1 DVGGALAGLSLRR
14 LEEEPEVPA
23 GGEGEPPVGSP
34 PAVGTIAWAKT
45 RPDGTQV
52 SLYGKVVTAVF
63 PDAAPPC
70 LYIQE
75 PDRASGIRVVPEHFG
90 GVWPVR
96 GNTVNVVDYEVLT
109 DADGERYLVAPG
121 AGGRFPSVGVVPTAV
136 PVSPLTVTTR
146 AVWCG
151 PLGGEATG
159 ACVDGVE
166 GSGLHLIGLFVRL
179 AGVVSY
185 VDPSGEFFCVSDGAA
200 RPGVVADI
208 PVTDRDGNP
217 GIRVLT
223 DDWVPQ
229 TGSQVTV
236 VGVAGLERDV
246 ACDDIYPVIRA
257 LPCESLRLS
266 TPVVFVPQCQG
277 TTSVYAVVDLCGD
290 TAREVPVEFGIHF
303 ADGYFLE
310 SGQQT
315 ATVLADSSGR
325 ATATLVQTSGG
336 WSPFVTATAGG
347 SQVSTPLVVAG
358 SSWQC
363 NAEITCEPFW
373 ALAGNQVEVVARCT
387 TGSGE
392 TWRGLPGQLV
402 TLTCSGGAFFN
413 GAQSLTALS
422 DNNGEVRAVLAVGS
436 QCPSQI
442 TVAMSYVDPCN
453 IVRADAAQ
461 VDVYCDGSAV
471 RDLWLCIDVTGSMQ
485 WIWAVPSM
493 VKLVRD
499 LDSAR
504 IPLRLG
510 GVKFNDENLIR
521 PDQVRSLAQF
531 RSVRRFIEEYLD
543 QWYEGN
549 SHSSVQELQLDA
561 LMLAANDLAANAAPG
576 NTQNRFVA
584 LVTDAAYHYLDDP
597 YGGTERS
604 SLTKAG
610 VTQTLELSG
619 AHVHISLW
627 EFDNSLRNAVYDG
640 LNVNDGQF
648 EDPVITYLDEE
659 RYPFTLLRQA
669 MGLVQ

>member
-1 DVGGALAGLSLRR
+1 M
-14 LEEEPEVPA
+14 
-23 GGEGEPPVGSP
+23 
-34 PAVGTIAWAKT
+34 
-45 RPDGTQV
+45 
-52 SLYGKVVTAVF
+52 
-63 PDAAPPC
+63 
-70 LYIQE
+70 
-75 PDRASGIRVVPEHFG
+75 
-90 GVWPVR
+90 
-96 GNTVNVVDYEVLT
+96 
-109 DADGERYLVAPG
+109 
-121 AGGRFPSVGVVPTAV
+121 
-136 PVSPLTVTTR
+136 
-146 AVWCG
+146 
-151 PLGGEATG
+151 
-159 ACVDGVE
+159 
-166 GSGLHLIGLFVRL
+166 
-179 AGVVSY
+179 
-185 VDPSGEFFCVSDGAA
+185 
-200 RPGVVADI
+200 
-208 PVTDRDGNP
+208 
-217 GIRVLT
+217 
-223 DDWVPQ
+223 
-229 TGSQVTV
+229 
-236 VGVAGLERDV
+236 
-246 ACDDIYPVIRA
+246 
-257 LPCESLRLS
+257 
-266 TPVVFVPQCQG
+266 
-277 TTSVYAVVDLCGD
+277 
-290 TAREVPVEFGIHF
+290 
-303 ADGYFLE
+303 
-310 SGQQT
+310 
-315 ATVLADSSGR
+315 
-325 ATATLVQTSGG
+325 
-336 WSPFVTATAGG
+336 
-347 SQVSTPLVVAG
+347 
-358 SSWQC
+358 
-363 NAEITCEPFW
+363 
-373 ALAGNQVEVVARCT
+373 
-387 TGSGE
+387 
-392 TWRGLPGQLV
+392 

-604 SLTKAG
+604 SLVPEN
-610 VTQTLELSG
+610 VTQALSLSRVLIFCSIWDVQGDVQAWYAPLVTERG
-619 AHVHISLW
+619 AI
-627 EFDNSLRNAVYDG
+627 
-640 LNVNDGQF
+640 
-648 EDPVITYLDEE
+648 EDVIVTWNDEE

-669 MGLVQ
+669 IGQVQ

>member
-1 DVGGALAGLSLRR
+1 MDALA
-14 LEEEPEVPA
+14 A
-23 GGEGEPPVGSP
+23 
-34 PAVGTIAWAKT
+34 
-45 RPDGTQV
+45 PDGT
-52 SLYGKVVTAVF
+52 S
-63 PDAAPPC
+63 
-70 LYIQE
+70 
-75 PDRASGIRVVPEHFG
+75 
-90 GVWPVR
+90 
-96 GNTVNVVDYEVLT
+96 
-109 DADGERYLVAPG
+109 
-121 AGGRFPSVGVVPTAV
+121 
-136 PVSPLTVTTR
+136 
-146 AVWCG
+146 
-151 PLGGEATG
+151 
-159 ACVDGVE
+159 
-166 GSGLHLIGLFVRL
+166 
-179 AGVVSY
+179 
-185 VDPSGEFFCVSDGAA
+185 
-200 RPGVVADI
+200 
-208 PVTDRDGNP
+208 
-217 GIRVLT
+217 
-223 DDWVPQ
+223 
-229 TGSQVTV
+229 
-236 VGVAGLERDV
+236 
-246 ACDDIYPVIRA
+246 
-257 LPCESLRLS
+257 
-266 TPVVFVPQCQG
+266 
-277 TTSVYAVVDLCGD
+277 
-290 TAREVPVEFGIHF
+290 
-303 ADGYFLE
+303 
-310 SGQQT
+310 
-315 ATVLADSSGR
+315 
-325 ATATLVQTSGG
+325 
-336 WSPFVTATAGG
+336 
-347 SQVSTPLVVAG
+347 
-358 SSWQC
+358 
-363 NAEITCEPFW
+363 
-373 ALAGNQVEVVARCT
+373 
-387 TGSGE
+387 
-392 TWRGLPGQLV
+392 V

-604 SLTKAG
+604 SLVSTEVRQALLNAACRSYLSIWDQAG
-610 VTQTLELSG
+610 TVRIEYADLLING
-619 AHVHISLW
+619 
-627 EFDNSLRNAVYDG
+627 
-640 LNVNDGQF
+640 GQF
-648 EDPVITYLDEE
+648 DDPIVTYLDEE

-669 MGLVQ
+669 LGL